1 MTLAVERR
9 DLLQQF
15 DCLVCNELEA
25 GIFFL
30 LKIIVKKVQK
40 IYVKSFIKKFL
51 QELLNQWLLQW
62 EAKEVFMPTI

>member
-15 DCLVCNELEA
+15 DCLVCNELEC
-25 GIFFL
+25 IFFAENYSKSPKDL
-30 LKIIVKKVQK
+30 CEIIYQKVSAGA
-40 IYVKSFIKKFL
+40 IKSMD
-51 QELLNQWLLQW
+51 LLQW